1 MAEHQAEVSASA
13 RELARE
19 VLIHGPD
26 LAGGARSP
34 PRTLAGEPHAA
45 QQALPRPRLVHRGVR
60 DRAGRDR
67 PTGQAARRAG
77 RLAPLRR
84 REAHRRVGLRRDHR
98 PARRRARPGGAHG
111 SPGTTSTPSSLR
123 WPTSWRSSATATGA
137 EVSGLGVS
145 IGGNVADQRVVT
157 RAPFLGW
164 RDVALAERLERELG
178 MPVTVEN
185 DVTALTTAEQ
195 WFGAVRGRP
204 AFAVVTI
211 GAGVGYGLVVHDRVI
226 TTPDS
231 GLGLGGHLPLDPNGP
246 LCGDGHRG
254 CSTAMLSIP
263 SITAQLGIALG
274 HEVDYDEVLRLAE
287 EGHPLAVSVTTAAGR
302 ALGRMMAGIANIA
315 MVDTIVLS
323 GEGVAL
329 WNVVGDVALAA
340 LAEDRDPEATPGR
353 GARRRRGIRVV
364 GARRR
369 RGGDP
374 GRARAA
380 AAARLSAAAAAPRP
394 LAVLACRARFGAER
408 RSSGARAESTRCARV
423 SARRARRRR
432 AHAQLVRERRRPRRA
447 PGHPLRAR
455 AAP

>member
-19 VLIHGPD
+19 VLIHGPISRAELGRRLGLSPASLTRLSKPFLDRGWFIEASETVQGATGRPATPLDVQVDSRRFVGVKLTGESAFGVITD
-26 LAGGARSP
+26 LRAGA
-34 PRTLAGEPHAA
+34 LDQGE
-45 QQALPRPRLVHRGVR
+45 RRLVTHDIDAVV
-60 DRAGRDR
+60 
-67 PTGQAARRAG
+67 AAVVDLVA
-77 RLAPLRR
+77 
-84 REAHRRVGLRRDHR
+84 GLRD
-98 PARRRARPGGAHG
+98 GDGD
-111 SPGTTSTPSSLR
+111 
-123 WPTSWRSSATATGA
+123 GA

-145 IGGNVADQRVVT
+145 IGGNVADQRIVT

-164 RDVALAERLERELG
+164 RDVPLAERLERELG

-231 GLGLGGHLPLDPNGP
+231 GLGLGGHLPLDPSGP

-274 HEVDYDEVLRLAE
+274 HGVDYEEVLRLAR

-323 GEGVAL
+323 GEGVGL

-340 LAEDRDPEATPGR
+340 LAEDRDPEATPVEVHVDDAGFVSWAR
-353 GARRRRGIRVV
+353 GAAAVAIQS
-364 GARRR
+364 AL
-369 RGGDP
+369 
-374 GRARAA
+374 GRL
-380 AAARLSAAAAAPRP
+380 RLPA
-394 LAVLACRARFGAER
+394 
-408 RSSGARAESTRCARV
+408 
-423 SARRARRRR
+423 
-432 AHAQLVRERRRPRRA
+432 
-447 PGHPLRAR
+447 
-455 AAP
+455 